1 MRKQKLRQLLAVLL
15 TLCLLLGCVP
25 AVFAADQTK
34 ELELQQTP
42 VSISP
47 ENENVETDAA
57 DEPAPE
63 ETVRVIIRFRSDSLT
78 EHGYSTRGLG
88 SNAAALAYSDRLQKK
103 QRTQIKAISA
113 ELGVTLPV
121 RYQFTIGVNGVA
133 TSVPYGEVEAIRAMD
148 GVESVYVENQY
159 EPDVDEP
166 NTATAGT
173 MIGSYNAWADGYT
186 GAGSRVAIID
196 TGLDIDHPSFDES
209 AFLYGLERSAARF
222 GKQVSDYD
230 LMTEEDITK
239 VLPRLYASERMS
251 GLTADELYR
260 TAKIPY
266 AFNYIDEDLDV
277 TYDNDAQGDH
287 GTHVAGIAT
296 ANTYVW
302 TKDAD
307 GDLHA
312 ARQKNGVAGVAPDAQ
327 VLPMKVFGKGGGAY
341 DSDYM
346 AALEDALLLDC
357 DTVNLS
363 LGSSVSGHTFS
374 DNDELFASLQDTDT
388 VVTISAGNK
397 FSYAQYNN
405 TGTKMQLTQDTVID
419 TVGSPGSFGNA
430 FTIASTDNSGLTGVM
445 PVFNGVGTSYNDT
458 SENYGAYAFTTL
470 DTSADKSGTTYDYVF
485 LGDPTTGEDIF
496 GADESFEGL
505 DLTGKIVLIS
515 RGGGVSFYV
524 KANNAVK
531 AGAAATVIYNNDSAN
546 NLNMNLTGYEYKNPA
561 VLIPMISAESILA
574 ASEKDETTGLY
585 GGKMVVANQVRT
597 VTDVPGGFVP
607 SDFSSWGV
615 PGNLDL
621 KPEITAPGGN
631 IYSTRTDGTYGLM
644 SGTSMASPSAAG
656 QAAVVAQYIREN
668 GLAEKAGLTARA
680 LAQSLMMGTAVP
692 IMDPDSDVEYSP
704 RRQGSGLGNVENAVN
719 SPAYVTIDGND
730 DGKVK
735 VEFGDDPARTGTY
748 SFSFHVNNLTDKSVS
763 YRLSASV
770 LAPETVTDEESGTK
784 FIAMNDVAVG
794 ANAVFTTDAAG
805 YDLNGDGKLDDG
817 DVMAILNHAAGLE
830 LLADASLADLNGDGT
845 ADEVDAQILNDIL
858 EGGSYEGKTLES
870 LQSNDVVTVPA
881 NGSVQVKATLSLN
894 EEGKQ
899 YMEENFSNG
908 NYLEGYVYLN
918 AETDAEGKLGV
929 SQSIPFLAFWGNWTD
944 SSMFDTSVYAEDR
957 FNEMPHKYLN
967 IARENYYN
975 VKKAGSGNTFNLGV
989 NLYANDDAF
998 IADRTAVRAG
1008 DTLMTINYNL
1018 IRNAQDVSYVIR
1030 NAETGEVYFSKDYGK
1045 QSGAFYYTNGGYWS
1059 NTVTTKGISWR
1070 FTDNE
1075 GNALPNNTKLEL
1087 VLTAVPEY
1095 YTADENGNYTGLG
1108 KGAAWETL
1116 VTVDNEAPAVT
1127 QMFFSSD
1134 PAGRKLINIAA
1145 QDNQYISAIQFLTTD
1160 GKLIGTLSPNQQ
1172 TANEALSLS
1181 VNVASMKQDKVVVA
1195 VVDYAGNAR
1204 AYELE
1209 LGLGGDD
1216 GDEEPAV
1223 ELNGF
1228 FAFNATNNT
1237 WARFEPD
1244 TAKTPETAAEADVQ
1258 FASAEYVNGYTVAC
1272 TTDGYLY
1279 VMQHGKFEP
1288 TPVCYLNAILIDMA
1302 YNKADGKLYAMA
1314 VLNDENGEPQY
1325 GKLVT
1330 VDMFTGELTEIG
1342 SITSDMMPSSRDGE
1356 VPQVLAI
1363 SDDGT
1368 FYVINASTRNTYLY
1382 SFRLTEDGKI
1392 GELTKVGKTGF
1403 KANYL
1408 QSMAF
1413 DHSTGELYWAQFV
1426 RASSW
1431 ARPTYKLV
1439 KLDLTTG
1446 AGTALSDLPG
1456 EMTGLY
1462 IVRGQGGSTGK
1473 TDKPEKVQL
1482 TTTSATLYS
1491 GNKTAL
1497 EAFVTPW
1504 NLTDRSIVWSS
1515 SDEKIATVD
1524 ANGVVT
1530 AVSEGTA
1537 VITAASKLDG
1547 TVKAECT
1554 ITVMQNNTTLTGIVH
1569 NADGQSFVADIDVD
1583 SANYKYLTG
1592 ALEQD
1597 YYSVVQTGDMLLA
1610 SGDGNL
1616 YSLDAENGYAAKELC
1631 YTGDLFMSDMAYSPN
1646 LDLTLGTY
1654 GYYLMLV
1661 DPTTENGYRGLW
1673 NLQGAFTAIA
1683 GIAYAGHD
1691 STYNYFYMLS
1701 ASGTIHLIGIA
1712 PNGDGYTLSL
1722 LHTIVTDKS
1731 LAITGQHMY
1740 QSLYYDMETGWIYWA
1755 RFNGE
1760 DSSSIIAIN
1769 EETEEAVLRGTFD
1782 EAAWPVV
1789 GLFAS
1794 KSGAM
1799 DLDRTGDFN
1808 FSETCTL
1815 AQTELSSQDAVALPA
1830 GSLPT
1835 LEH

>member
-78 EHGYSTRGLG
+78 GHGYSTRGLG
-88 SNAAALAYSDRLQKK
+88 SNAAALAYSDRLQKE

-239 VLPRLYASERMS
+239 VLPRLHASERMS

-277 TYDNDAQGDH
+277 THDNDAQGDH

-312 ARQKNGVAGVAPDAQ
+312 ARQKNGVVGVAPDAQ

-631 IYSTRTDGTYGLM
+631 IWSTLTDGTYGSM
-644 SGTSMASPSAAG
+644 SGTSMSAPSVTG
-656 QAAVVAQYIREN
+656 MAAVVAQYLRET
-668 GLAEKAGLTARA
+668 GLAEQEGMTVRA
-680 LAQSLMMGTAVP
+680 LSQALLMSTSSPLKQDNG
-692 IMDPDSDVEYSP
+692 VEYSP
-704 RRQGSGLGNVENAVN
+704 RKQGSGFANVYHAVTT
-719 SPAYVTIDGND
+719 PAYLLTDSKDVT

-735 VEFGDDPARTGTY
+735 VNLGDDPDRTGEYT
-748 SFSFHVNNLTDKSVS
+748 FDFTINNLSDKALAYVLHAGINTMAVEEIEGENYMSDTARVLSPKVTFDVEGGMS
-763 YRLSASV
+763 YL
-770 LAPETVTDEESGTK
+770 
-784 FIAMNDVAVG
+784 
-794 ANAVFTTDAAG
+794 
-805 YDLNGDGKLDDG
+805 YDLNGDGAIDENDALVLLQVANGTHDALPEADAAKYDFDG
-817 DVMAILNHAAGLE
+817 DGALTTADAQLYLAGLHNE
-830 LLADASLADLNGDGT
+830 P
-845 ADEVDAQILNDIL
+845 
-858 EGGSYEGKTLES
+858 ES
-870 LQSNDVVTVPA
+870 PNVYAAAVTVPA
-881 NGSVQVKATLSLN
+881 SGSVSVKATVKLSEADRAYFAEYYPNGCYVEGFVYASDPTEAEAELSLPILAYY
-894 EEGKQ
+894 G
-899 YMEENFSNG
+899 SW
-908 NYLEGYVYLN
+908 
-918 AETDAEGKLGV
+918 TDA
-929 SQSIPFLAFWGNWTD
+929 
-944 SSMFDTSVYAEDR
+944 SMFDKYITLRDSVDPDAVGYTTTQYANALVLR
-957 FNEMPHKYLN
+957 
-967 IARENYYN
+967 
-975 VKKAGSGNTFNLGV
+975 GSGSSSAYYLT
-989 NLYANDDAF
+989 ANPYGQATEF
-998 IADRTAVRAG
+998 LADRTAISSTSGMQLYGA
-1008 DTLMTINYNL
+1008 YASL
-1018 IRNAQDVSYVIR
+1018 IRNAGGDLNAVIS
-1030 NAETGEVYFSKDYGK
+1030 NAETGEVYASVDQGVQF
-1045 QSGAFYYTNGGYWS
+1045 GAYYNTSAAAWGNNMIAIPLSWNVTDKNGGPLPEGTKIMVTVNAIPEYNWDRATKTVKGTLGAGAS
-1059 NTVTTKGISWR
+1059 WTTELTVDNTAPELTGASYTRDFVTGESSLTVTAK
-1070 FTDNE
+1070 DNRYVAAILVT
-1075 GNALPNNTKLEL
+1075 NARQTQVLARQAVNQTEL
-1087 VLTAVPEY
+1087 GVEST
-1095 YTADENGNYTGLG
+1095 
-1108 KGAAWETL
+1108 
-1116 VTVDNEAPAVT
+1116 VTVDTSGVT
-1127 QMFFSSD
+1127 GSEVCV
-1134 PAGRKLINIAA
+1134 IA
-1145 QDNQYISAIQFLTTD
+1145 
-1160 GKLIGTLSPNQQ
+1160 
-1172 TANEALSLS
+1172 
-1181 VNVASMKQDKVVVA
+1181 
-1195 VVDYAGNAR
+1195 VDYAGNMAG
-1204 AYELE
+1204 YKIK
-1209 LGLGGDD
+1209 
-1216 GDEEPAV
+1216 
-1223 ELNGF
+1223 LNGSEEEEIDADSF
-1228 FAFNATNNT
+1228 YANNAYDSSWIAFKAGSM
-1237 WARFEPD
+1237 D
-1244 TAKTPETAAEADVQ
+1244 TAKTVAQGAIYAADCVEDHVFTIDSSARFCVAPLNDLENRTYIETL
-1258 FASAEYVNGYTVAC
+1258 S
-1272 TTDGYLY
+1272 L
-1279 VMQHGKFEP
+1279 P
-1288 TPVCYLNAILIDMA
+1288 SNALDMA
-1302 YNKADGKLYAMA
+1302 YNYADGKLY
-1314 VLNDENGEPQY
+1314 VLCTQNRLY
-1325 GKLVT
+1325 
-1330 VDMFTGELTEIG
+1330 
-1342 SITSDMMPSSRDGE
+1342 SIDPLMGTLEMVGTIPMSAGLSFMT
-1356 VPQVLAI
+1356 LACAT
-1363 SDDGT
+1363 DGT
-1368 FYVINASTRNTYLY
+1368 FYAATYSDYNSRLY
-1382 SFRLTEDGKI
+1382 KFVLTDEGFTVTPFPKTT
-1392 GELTKVGKTGF
+1392 GMKVAF
-1403 KANYL
+1403 L
-1408 QSMAF
+1408 QSMTY
-1413 DHSTGELYWAQFV
+1413 DHNTGKLYHANYG
-1426 RASSW
+1426 AK
-1431 ARPTYKLV
+1431 TYYTTFISY
-1439 KLDLTTG
+1439 DLTTG
-1446 AGTALSDLPG
+1446 EATVLDELYQAELC
-1456 EMTGLY
+1456 GLF
-1462 IVRGQGGSTGK
+1462 IPRKSGSMFG
-1473 TDKPEKVQL
+1473 PSEKVQEISL
-1482 TTTSATLYS
+1482 SQESLDLIKGSSATLEVS
-1491 GNKTAL
+1491 AK
-1497 EAFVTPW
+1497 PW
-1504 NLTDRSIVWSS
+1504 TVVNRDCTWTS
-1515 SDEKIATVD
+1515 SDETV
-1524 ANGVVT
+1524 AKVENGVVK
-1530 AVSEGTA
+1530 AVGAGTCTIKAASVLDPSVTDTCTVTVKEVDHDLSA
-1537 VITAASKLDG
+1537 VIWDADSQSWFSTFNTKTIPNYKKLTEQASRQQIMAAATDTAGITYAASYEEK
-1547 TVKAECT
+1547 
-1554 ITVMQNNTTLTGIVH
+1554 
-1569 NADGQSFVADIDVD
+1569 
-1583 SANYKYLTG
+1583 
-1592 ALEQD
+1592 
-1597 YYSVVQTGDMLLA
+1597 
-1610 SGDGNL
+1610 DGNL
-1616 YSLDAENGYAAKELC
+1616 YSTLYQVGKDYSLTKIGDSEVAYTDMTFAEKLNGGTMLATCGKSIVTVDTATGAYTAGWNLSTLFSANLVGITYLNTVNDTTNGVTDNCLVLDADGKVWTMGFYGDGDNLHCTLPQLVADLGIEASRAFFCSIATDGAYLYATILNGSQSEL
-1631 YTGDLFMSDMAYSPN
+1631 AV
-1646 LDLTLGTY
+1646 LDLKTGAAADLG
-1654 GYYLMLV
+1654 
-1661 DPTTENGYRGLW
+1661 
-1673 NLQGAFTAIA
+1673 
-1683 GIAYAGHD
+1683 
-1691 STYNYFYMLS
+1691 S
-1701 ASGTIHLIGIA
+1701 
-1712 PNGDGYTLSL
+1712 
-1722 LHTIVTDKS
+1722 
-1731 LAITGQHMY
+1731 
-1740 QSLYYDMETGWIYWA
+1740 
-1755 RFNGE
+1755 FNA
-1760 DSSSIIAIN
+1760 D
-1769 EETEEAVLRGTFD
+1769 V
-1782 EAAWPVV
+1782 WPVV
-1789 GLFAS
+1789 GLRTDRVTIVTSAS
-1794 KSGAM
+1794 TSSAM
-1799 DLDRTGDFN
+1799 ESTDSLPALQ
-1808 FSETCTL
+1808 E
-1815 AQTELSSQDAVALPA
+1815 AQIEALPVTA
-1830 GSLPT
+1830 R
-1835 LEH
+1835 